1 MKRILTGITP
11 SGYPHLGNYIG
22 AIKPSLDL
30 LDEKCESFLFI
41 ADLHAVIKVSDPN
54 KLEELST
61 AIAMAWLASGLD
73 PNTTSFYRQSD
84 VPEITELAWLLSCIT
99 EKGLLNRAHAYK
111 AAVDQNNESGKKEMD
126 EGISLGLFSYPL
138 LMASDILT
146 PNATHVPVGKD
157 QQQHLEITR
166 DIAEKFN
173 NKYGKFFNVPEAV
186 IQNEKTVLGTDGRKM
201 SKSYNN
207 IIPLLSTEKE
217 LRKSVMKIVTNSQE
231 PGEKKEWK
239 DNTLF
244 AIYSSFASVEKQEN
258 MKNLFE
264 DGIGWGDA
272 KQKVF
277 EDLNQMLLPI
287 REKFMEL
294 SNNKKFIEEILKSG
308 AEKVRLHTVPAL
320 KEVKKLVG
328 ISRL

>member
-54 KLEELST
+54 KLEELSN

>member
-30 LDEKCESFLFI
+30 LDKKCESFLFI
-41 ADLHAVIKVSDPN
+41 ADLHAVIKVSEPT
-54 KLEELST
+54 KLEELSN
-61 AIAMAWLASGLD
+61 AIAMAWLASGLN

-111 AAVDQNNESGKKEMD
+111 AAVDQNNERGKKEMD

-173 NKYGKFFNVPEAV
+173 NRYGKFFNVPEAV

-217 LRKSVMKIVTNSQE
+217 LRNSVMKIVTNSQE

-264 DGIGWGDA
+264 DGVGWGDA

-277 EDLNQMLLPI
+277 EDLNLMLLPI
-287 REKFMEL
+287 REKFMDL

-308 AEKVRLHTVPAL
+308 AEKVRSRTVPAL

>member
-41 ADLHAVIKVSDPN
+41 ADLHAVIKVSDPK
-54 KLEELST
+54 KLEELSN

-73 PNTTSFYRQSD
+73 PNKTNFYRQSD
-84 VPEITELAWLLSCIT
+84 VPEITELAWLLSCIA

-173 NKYGKFFNVPEAV
+173 NKYGNFFNVPEAV
-186 IQNEKTVLGTDGRKM
+186 IQDEKTVLGTDGRKM

-231 PGEKKEWK
+231 PGEKKEWR

-244 AIYSSFASVEKQEN
+244 SIYSSFATEEKQKE

-272 KQKVF
+272 KQIVF
-277 EDLNQMLLPI
+277 EDLNVMLLPI
-287 REKFMEL
+287 RENFNEY
-294 SNNKKFIEEILKSG
+294 SNNKKYIEEILKSG
-308 AEKVRLHTVPAL
+308 AEKVRAQTIPTL
-320 KEVKKLVG
+320 KEVKRLVG
-328 ISRL
+328 ISAL

>member
-41 ADLHAVIKVSDPN
+41 ADLHAVIKVSDPE
-54 KLEELST
+54 KLKELSNG
-61 AIAMAWLASGLD
+61 IAMAWLASGLD
-73 PNTTSFYRQSD
+73 PEKTNFYRQSD
-84 VPEITELAWLLSCIT
+84 IPEITELAWLLSCIS

-111 AAVDQNNESGKKEMD
+111 AAVDTNNESGKKDSD
-126 EGISLGLFSYPL
+126 EGISMGLFSYPL

-173 NKYGKFFNVPEAV
+173 RKYGDFFNIPEAV
-186 IQNEKTVLGTDGRKM
+186 IKDEKTVLGTDGRKM

-207 IIPLLSTEKE
+207 IIPLLAEEKE
-217 LRKSVMKIVTNSQE
+217 LKKSIMKIVTNSQE
-231 PGEKKEWK
+231 PGEKKDWR

-244 AIYSSFASVEKQEN
+244 SIYSSFTSKDQQEEMQN
-258 MKNLFE
+258 MFG

-272 KQKVF
+272 KQKTF
-277 EDLNQMLLPI
+277 EELNKILTPI
-287 REKFMEL
+287 REKYLEL
-294 SNNKKFIEEILKSG
+294 NSNKKYIEEILKSG
-308 AEKVRLHTVPAL
+308 AEKVREQTLPLV
-320 KEVKKLVG
+320 KEAKRLVG
-328 ISRL
+328 ISKL

>member
-41 ADLHAVIKVSDPN
+41 ADLHAVIKVSDPK
-54 KLEELST
+54 KLEELSN

-73 PNTTSFYRQSD
+73 PNKTNFYRQSD
-84 VPEITELAWLLSCIT
+84 VPEITELAWLLSCIA

-173 NKYGKFFNVPEAV
+173 NKYGNFFNVPEAV
-186 IQNEKTVLGTDGRKM
+186 IQDEKTVLGTDGRKM

-244 AIYSSFASVEKQEN
+244 SIYSSFATEEKQKE
-258 MKNLFE
+258 MKSLFE

-272 KQKVF
+272 KQIVF
-277 EDLNQMLLPI
+277 EDLNVMLLPI
-287 REKFMEL
+287 RENFNEY
-294 SNNKKFIEEILKSG
+294 SNNKKYIEEILKSG
-308 AEKVRLHTVPAL
+308 AEKVRAQTVPIL

-328 ISRL
+328 ISAL

>member
-41 ADLHAVIKVSDPN
+41 ADLHAIIKVSDPS
-54 KLEELST
+54 KLDELSN
-61 AIAMAWLASGLD
+61 AIAIAWLASGLD

-111 AAVDQNNESGKKEMD
+111 AAVDQNNESGNKEMD
-126 EGISLGLFSYPL
+126 EGISVGLFSYPL

-186 IQNEKTVLGTDGRKM
+186 IQNENTVLGTDGRKM

-244 AIYSSFASVEKQEN
+244 AIYSSFASIEKQEV

-277 EDLNQMLLPI
+277 EDLNLMLLPI

-308 AEKVRLHTVPAL
+308 AERVRLHTAPAL

>member
-41 ADLHAVIKVSDPN
+41 ADLHAVIKVSDPK
-54 KLEELST
+54 KLEELSN

-73 PNTTSFYRQSD
+73 PNKTNFYRQSD
-84 VPEITELAWLLSCIT
+84 VPEITELAWLLSCIA

-173 NKYGKFFNVPEAV
+173 NKYGNFFNVPEAV
-186 IQNEKTVLGTDGRKM
+186 IQDEKTVLGTDGRKM

-231 PGEKKEWK
+231 PGEKKEWR

-244 AIYSSFASVEKQEN
+244 SIYSSFATEEKQKE

-272 KQKVF
+272 KQIVF
-277 EDLNQMLLPI
+277 EDLDVMLLPI
-287 REKFMEL
+287 RENFNEY
-294 SNNKKFIEEILKSG
+294 SNNKKYIEEILKSG
-308 AEKVRLHTVPAL
+308 AEKVRAQTVPIL

-328 ISRL
+328 ISAL

>member
-30 LDEKCESFLFI
+30 LDENCESFLFI
-41 ADLHAVIKVSDPN
+41 ADLHAVIKVSDPERLN
-54 KLEELST
+54 ELSNS
-61 AIAMAWLASGLD
+61 IAMAWLASGLD
-73 PNTTSFYRQSD
+73 PERTNFYRQSD

-111 AAVDQNNESGKKEMD
+111 AAIDTNNESGKKDID
-126 EGISLGLFSYPL
+126 EGISVGLFSYPL

-166 DIAEKFN
+166 DIAAKFN
-173 NKYGKFFNVPEAV
+173 RKYGDFFNVPEAV
-186 IQNEKTVLGTDGRKM
+186 IKDEKTVLGTDGRKM

-207 IIPLLSTEKE
+207 IIPLLAEEKE
-217 LRKSVMKIVTNSQE
+217 LKKSVMKIVTNSQE
-231 PGEKKEWK
+231 PGEKKDWN
-239 DNTLF
+239 DNILF
-244 AIYSSFASVEKQEN
+244 SIYSSFASENKQAE
-258 MKNLFE
+258 MKTMFDE
-264 DGIGWGDA
+264 GIGWGDA

-277 EDLNQMLLPI
+277 EELNQTLKPI
-287 REKFMEL
+287 REKYLEL
-294 SNNKKFIEEILKSG
+294 NLNKKQIEEVLKAG
-308 AEKVRLHTVPAL
+308 ADKVRKQTVPAIT
-320 KEVKKLVG
+320 EVKKFVG
-328 ISRL
+328 INKL

>member
-41 ADLHAVIKVSDPN
+41 ADLHAVIKVSDPH
-54 KLEELST
+54 KLDELSN
-61 AIAMAWLASGLD
+61 AIAIAWLASGLD

-111 AAVDQNNESGKKEMD
+111 AAVDQNNESGNKEMD
-126 EGISLGLFSYPL
+126 EGISVGLFSYPL

-186 IQNEKTVLGTDGRKM
+186 IQNENTVLGTDGRKM

-244 AIYSSFASVEKQEN
+244 AIYSSFASIEKQEV

-277 EDLNQMLLPI
+277 EDLNLMLLPI

-308 AEKVRLHTVPAL
+308 AERVRLHTAPAL

>member
-30 LDEKCESFLFI
+30 LDGKCESFLFI
-41 ADLHAVIKVSDPN
+41 ADLHAVIKVSDPK
-54 KLEELST
+54 KLEELSN

-73 PNTTSFYRQSD
+73 PNKTNFYRQSD
-84 VPEITELAWLLSCIT
+84 VPEITELAWLLSCIA

-173 NKYGKFFNVPEAV
+173 NKYGNFFNVPEAV
-186 IQNEKTVLGTDGRKM
+186 IQDEKTVLGTDGRKM

-217 LRKSVMKIVTNSQE
+217 LRKSVMKIVTNSQA
-231 PGEKKEWK
+231 PGEKKEWR

-244 AIYSSFASVEKQEN
+244 SIYSSFAPEEKQKE

-272 KQKVF
+272 KQIVF
-277 EDLNQMLLPI
+277 EDLNVMLLPI
-287 REKFMEL
+287 RENFNEY
-294 SNNKKFIEEILKSG
+294 SNNKKYIEEILKSG
-308 AEKVRLHTVPAL
+308 AEKVRAQTVPIL

-328 ISRL
+328 ISAL

>member
-41 ADLHAVIKVSDPN
+41 ADLHALIKVWDPV
-54 KLEELST
+54 KLDELSKK
-61 AIAMAWLASGLD
+61 IAMAWLASGLD
-73 PNTTSFYRQSD
+73 ADKTFFYRQSD
-84 VPEITELAWLLSCIT
+84 IPEITELAWILSCVT

-111 AAVDQNNESGKKEMD
+111 AAVDQNKESGKKDYE

-138 LMASDILT
+138 LMACDILT

-166 DIAEKFN
+166 DIALKFN
-173 NKYGKFFNVPEAV
+173 KRYEEVFNLPEGV
-186 IQNEKTVLGTDGRKM
+186 ISSNHFVQGIDGRKM

-207 IIPLLSTEKE
+207 IIPLLGTEEE
-217 LRKSVMKIVTNSQE
+217 LKKSVMKIVTNSQE

-239 DNTLF
+239 ENTLF
-244 AIYSSFASVEKQEN
+244 SIYSSFANEVQIADLKAKFN
-258 MKNLFE
+258 

-272 KQKVF
+272 KLILFQ
-277 EDLNQMLLPI
+277 DLNEVLLPI
-287 REKFMEL
+287 REKFQDLQTRE
-294 SNNKKFIEEILKSG
+294 SDIEELLQENAK
-308 AEKVRLHTVPAL
+308 KVRKFTIPFLEKIKSV
-320 KEVKKLVG
+320 VG
-328 ISRL
+328 L

>member
-41 ADLHAVIKVSDPN
+41 ADLHAVIKVSDPK
-54 KLEELST
+54 KLEELSN

-73 PNTTSFYRQSD
+73 PNKTNFYRQSD
-84 VPEITELAWLLSCIT
+84 VPEITELAWLLSCIA

-173 NKYGKFFNVPEAV
+173 NKYGNFFNVPEAV
-186 IQNEKTVLGTDGRKM
+186 IQDEKTVLGTDGRKM

-231 PGEKKEWK
+231 PGEKKEWR

-244 AIYSSFASVEKQEN
+244 SIYSSFATEEKQKE

-272 KQKVF
+272 KKIVF
-277 EDLNQMLLPI
+277 EDLNVMLLPI
-287 REKFMEL
+287 RENFNEYI
-294 SNNKKFIEEILKSG
+294 NNKKYIEEILKSG
-308 AEKVRLHTVPAL
+308 AEKVRAQTVPIL

-328 ISRL
+328 ISAL

>member
-30 LDEKCESFLFI
+30 LDENCESFLFI
-41 ADLHAVIKVSDPN
+41 ADLHAVIKVSDPERLN
-54 KLEELST
+54 ELSNS
-61 AIAMAWLASGLD
+61 IAMAWLASGLD
-73 PNTTSFYRQSD
+73 PERTNFYRQSD

-111 AAVDQNNESGKKEMD
+111 AAIDTNNESGKKDID
-126 EGISLGLFSYPL
+126 EGISVGLFSYPL

-166 DIAEKFN
+166 DIAAKFN
-173 NKYGKFFNVPEAV
+173 RKYGDFFNVPEAV
-186 IQNEKTVLGTDGRKM
+186 IKDEKTVLGTDGRKM

-207 IIPLLSTEKE
+207 IIPLLAEEKE

-231 PGEKKEWK
+231 PGEKKDWN
-239 DNTLF
+239 DNILF
-244 AIYSSFASVEKQEN
+244 SIYSSFASENKQAE
-258 MKNLFE
+258 MKTMFDE
-264 DGIGWGDA
+264 GIGWGDA

-277 EDLNQMLLPI
+277 EELNQTLKPI
-287 REKFMEL
+287 REKYLEL
-294 SNNKKFIEEILKSG
+294 NLNKKQIEEVLKAG
-308 AEKVRLHTVPAL
+308 ADKVRKQTVPAIT
-320 KEVKKLVG
+320 EVKKLVG
-328 ISRL
+328 INKL

>member
-54 KLEELST
+54 KLEELSN

-73 PNTTSFYRQSD
+73 PDTTSFYRQSD

-173 NKYGKFFNVPEAV
+173 SKYGKFFNVPEAV

-207 IIPLLSTEKE
+207 IIPLLSNEKE

-308 AEKVRLHTVPAL
+308 AEKVRLQTVPAL

>member
-41 ADLHAVIKVSDPN
+41 ADLHAVIKVSNPE
-54 KLEELST
+54 KLKELSNG
-61 AIAMAWLASGLD
+61 IAMAWLASGLD
-73 PNTTSFYRQSD
+73 PEETNFYRQSD
-84 VPEITELAWLLSCIT
+84 IPEITELAWLLSCIT

-111 AAVDQNNESGKKEMD
+111 AAMDINNESGRKDVD
-126 EGISLGLFSYPL
+126 EGISVGLFSYPL

-173 NKYGKFFNVPEAV
+173 RKYGNFFNVPEAV
-186 IQNEKTVLGTDGRKM
+186 IKEQKTVLGTDGRKM

-207 IIPLLSTEKE
+207 IIPLLAEEKE

-231 PGEKKEWK
+231 PGVKKDWK
-239 DNTLF
+239 ENTLF
-244 AIYSSFASVEKQEN
+244 SIYSSFASKEQIEDMKQMFN
-258 MKNLFE
+258 
-264 DGIGWGDA
+264 DGVGWGDA
-272 KQKVF
+272 KQIVF
-277 EDLNQMLLPI
+277 EDLNSLFKPI
-287 REKFMEL
+287 REKYLEL
-294 SNNKKFIEEILKSG
+294 NSNQKYIEDVLRSG
-308 AEKVRLHTVPAL
+308 ADKVRKETLPL
-320 KEVKKLVG
+320 IKEVKRLVG
-328 ISRL
+328 INNL

>member
-30 LDEKCESFLFI
+30 LDGKCESFLFI
-41 ADLHAVIKVSDPN
+41 ADLHAVIKVSDPS
-54 KLEELST
+54 KLEELSNS
-61 AIAMAWLASGLD
+61 IAMAWLASGLD

-84 VPEITELAWLLSCIT
+84 IPEITELAWLLSCIT

-173 NKYGKFFNVPEAV
+173 SKYGKFFNVPEAV
-186 IQNEKTVLGTDGRKM
+186 IQNEKTVLGIDGRKM

-217 LRKSVMKIVTNSQE
+217 LKKSVMKIVTNSQE
-231 PGEKKEWK
+231 PGEKKEWR

-244 AIYSSFASVEKQEN
+244 AIYSSFASVENQED

-277 EDLNQMLLPI
+277 EDLNLILLPI

-294 SNNKKFIEEILKSG
+294 SNNKKYIEEILKSG
-308 AEKVRLHTVPAL
+308 AEKVRSHTIPAL

-328 ISRL
+328 IGRL

>member
-54 KLEELST
+54 KLEELSN

-84 VPEITELAWLLSCIT
+84 VPEITELTWLLSCIT

-173 NKYGKFFNVPEAV
+173 SKYGKFFNVPEAV

-207 IIPLLSTEKE
+207 IIPLLSNEKE

-277 EDLNQMLLPI
+277 EDLNQMLQPI

-308 AEKVRLHTVPAL
+308 AEKVRLQTVPAL

>member
-22 AIKPSLDL
+22 AIKPSLEL

-41 ADLHAVIKVSDPN
+41 ADLHAVIKVSDPK
-54 KLEELST
+54 KLEELSN

-73 PNTTSFYRQSD
+73 PNKTNFYRQSD
-84 VPEITELAWLLSCIT
+84 VPEITELAWLLSCIA

-173 NKYGKFFNVPEAV
+173 NKYGNFFNVPEAV
-186 IQNEKTVLGTDGRKM
+186 IQDEKTVLGTDGRKM

-231 PGEKKEWK
+231 PGEKKEWR

-244 AIYSSFASVEKQEN
+244 SIYSSFAGEEKQKE

-272 KQKVF
+272 KQIVF
-277 EDLNQMLLPI
+277 EDLNVMLLPI
-287 REKFMEL
+287 RENFNEY
-294 SNNKKFIEEILKSG
+294 SNNKKYIEEILKSG
-308 AEKVRLHTVPAL
+308 AEKVRAQTVPIL

-328 ISRL
+328 ISAL

>member
-22 AIKPSLDL
+22 AIKPSLEL

-41 ADLHAVIKVSDPN
+41 ADLHAVIKVSDPK
-54 KLEELST
+54 KLEELSN

-73 PNTTSFYRQSD
+73 PNKTNFYRQSD
-84 VPEITELAWLLSCIT
+84 VPEITELAWLLSCIA

-173 NKYGKFFNVPEAV
+173 NKYGHFFNVPEAV
-186 IQNEKTVLGTDGRKM
+186 IQDEKTVLGTDGRKM

-231 PGEKKEWK
+231 PGEKKEWQ

-244 AIYSSFASVEKQEN
+244 SIYSSFATEEKQKE

-272 KQKVF
+272 KQIVF
-277 EDLNQMLLPI
+277 EDLDVMLLPI
-287 REKFMEL
+287 RENFNEYI
-294 SNNKKFIEEILKSG
+294 NNKKYIEEILKSG
-308 AEKVRLHTVPAL
+308 AEKVRAQTVPIL

-328 ISRL
+328 ISSL

>member
-41 ADLHAVIKVSDPN
+41 ADLHAVIKVSDPE
-54 KLEELST
+54 KLKELSNG
-61 AIAMAWLASGLD
+61 IAMAWLASGLD
-73 PNTTSFYRQSD
+73 PEKTNFYRQSD
-84 VPEITELAWLLSCIT
+84 IPEITELAWLLSCIT

-111 AAVDQNNESGKKEMD
+111 AAVDTNNESGKKDSD
-126 EGISLGLFSYPL
+126 EGISMGLFSYPL

-166 DIAEKFN
+166 DIADKFN
-173 NKYGKFFNVPEAV
+173 RKYGDFFNIPEAV
-186 IQNEKTVLGTDGRKM
+186 IKDEKTVLGTDGRKM

-207 IIPLLSTEKE
+207 IIPLLAEEKE
-217 LRKSVMKIVTNSQE
+217 LKKSIMKIVTNSQE
-231 PGEKKEWK
+231 PGEKKDWR

-244 AIYSSFASVEKQEN
+244 SIYSSFTSKDQQEEMQN
-258 MKNLFE
+258 MFG

-272 KQKVF
+272 KQKTF
-277 EDLNQMLLPI
+277 EELNKILTPI
-287 REKFMEL
+287 REKYLEL
-294 SNNKKFIEEILKSG
+294 NSNKKYIEEILKSG
-308 AEKVRLHTVPAL
+308 AEKVREQTLPLV
-320 KEVKKLVG
+320 KEAKRLVG
-328 ISRL
+328 ISKL

>member
-41 ADLHAVIKVSDPN
+41 ADLHAVIKVSNPE
-54 KLEELST
+54 KLKELSNG
-61 AIAMAWLASGLD
+61 IAMAWLASGLD
-73 PNTTSFYRQSD
+73 PEETKFYRQSD
-84 VPEITELAWLLSCIT
+84 IPEITELAWLLSCIT

-111 AAVDQNNESGKKEMD
+111 AAMDINNESGRKDVD
-126 EGISLGLFSYPL
+126 EGISVGLFSYPL

-173 NKYGKFFNVPEAV
+173 RKYGNFFNVPEAV
-186 IQNEKTVLGTDGRKM
+186 IKEQKTVLGTDGRKM

-207 IIPLLSTEKE
+207 IIPLLAEEKE

-231 PGEKKEWK
+231 PGVKKDWK
-239 DNTLF
+239 ENTLF
-244 AIYSSFASVEKQEN
+244 SIYSSFASKEQIEDMKQMFN
-258 MKNLFE
+258 
-264 DGIGWGDA
+264 DGVGWGDA
-272 KQKVF
+272 KQIVF
-277 EDLNQMLLPI
+277 EDLNSLFKPI
-287 REKFMEL
+287 REKYLEL
-294 SNNKKFIEEILKSG
+294 NSNQKYIEDVLRSG
-308 AEKVRLHTVPAL
+308 ADKVRKETLPL
-320 KEVKKLVG
+320 IKEVKRLVG
-328 ISRL
+328 INNL

>member
-41 ADLHAVIKVSDPN
+41 ADLHAVIKVSDPK
-54 KLEELST
+54 KLKELSN

-73 PNTTSFYRQSD
+73 PNKTNFYRQSD
-84 VPEITELAWLLSCIT
+84 VPEITELAWLLSCIA

-173 NKYGKFFNVPEAV
+173 NKYGNFFNVPEAV
-186 IQNEKTVLGTDGRKM
+186 IQDEKTVLGTDGRKM

-231 PGEKKEWK
+231 PGEKKEWR

-244 AIYSSFASVEKQEN
+244 SIYSSFATEEKQKE

-272 KQKVF
+272 KQIVF
-277 EDLNQMLLPI
+277 EDLNVMLLPI
-287 REKFMEL
+287 RENFNEYSK
-294 SNNKKFIEEILKSG
+294 NKKYIEEILKSG
-308 AEKVRLHTVPAL
+308 AEKVRAQTLPIL

-328 ISRL
+328 ISAL

>member
-111 AAVDQNNESGKKEMD
+111 AAVDLNNESGKKEMD

-173 NKYGKFFNVPEAV
+173 SKYGKFFNVPEAV

-207 IIPLLSTEKE
+207 IIPLLSNEKE

-308 AEKVRLHTVPAL
+308 AEKVRLQTVPAL

>member
-30 LDEKCESFLFI
+30 LDGKCESFLFI
-41 ADLHAVIKVSDPN
+41 ADLHAVIKVSDPK
-54 KLEELST
+54 KLEELSN

-73 PNTTSFYRQSD
+73 PNKTNFYRQSD
-84 VPEITELAWLLSCIT
+84 VPEITELAWLLSCIA

-173 NKYGKFFNVPEAV
+173 NKYGNFFNVPEAV
-186 IQNEKTVLGTDGRKM
+186 IQDEKTVLGTDGRKM

-244 AIYSSFASVEKQEN
+244 SIYSSFATEEKQKE

-272 KQKVF
+272 KQIVF
-277 EDLNQMLLPI
+277 EDLNVMLLPI
-287 REKFMEL
+287 RENFNEYI
-294 SNNKKFIEEILKSG
+294 NNKKYIEEILKSG
-308 AEKVRLHTVPAL
+308 AEKVRAQTVPIL

-328 ISRL
+328 ISAL